1 MSLIPAGHEEAFR
14 RIFAQEAEQRLAG
27 LSQHLLALEEAP
39 GDGDLIASVF
49 RDAHNLKGAAAVV
62 GIADV
67 SRVAHAMEDVLE
79 TLRSGARQ
87 ATPEVIDVL
96 LDATDGLTAM
106 VPDLLEGHDR
116 TGEAATLEERLRSV
130 GDSPVP
136 AQPADRAA
144 PEPRPVP
151 VRRAPWFA
159 DADDDTLMVPVSRLD
174 ELVRL
179 VGESASA
186 NLRLGGVMT
195 ERWSV
200 DPGTVSEFRALSR
213 ALNDLQERTMRARMV
228 PVSTITEGLH
238 RAVRDAARSAGKRV
252 RWEVRGG
259 DTELDR
265 SVLQRL
271 ADSLLHLVRNAVDH
285 GVEAPADRMAA
296 GKPQQSTLV
305 LQAAQLGSEVII
317 DVSDDGRGIDVRAV
331 REKAAQTGIDVSALD
346 EEEALHL
353 VFRSGFSTARA
364 VSDLSGRGVGLDV
377 VRAGVEAVRGR
388 IEVHSS
394 PGQGT
399 SFRLVVPIT
408 LAVLPC
414 LLVEAGGD
422 RYALPMHSVDL
433 SQSAPAAVS
442 ASAGGRPMM
451 WVGDAPL
458 PVSSLART
466 LWGDDRPGGGD
477 VVVVVGVGGGRRHA
491 FLVDGLIGQRDVV
504 VKGLSPLLPRFDVL
518 AGASVEPDGSILL
531 VLDVA
536 GLVERARAGGEVVA
550 GEDVTAAAA
559 GGSPSP
565 PSVLVVDDAA
575 IVRQLERSILERA
588 GYLVRTANDGVEA
601 LARLAEAPADLVIT
615 DIEMPR
621 MDGFALT
628 EAVRAN
634 RRTANTPVLIITAR
648 ASEES
653 RQRGLDVGADGYVV
667 KSDFDENAL
676 LGAVARI
683 LGRPR

>member
-62 GIADV
+62 GIAEV
-67 SRVAHAMEDVLE
+67 SQVAHAMEDVLE

-96 LDATDGLTAM
+96 LDATDGLTVM
-106 VPDLLEGHDR
+106 VPDLLEGEDR
-116 TGEAATLEERLRSV
+116 TGEAAALEQRLRAV
-130 GDSPVP
+130 VDSPVP
-136 AQPADRAA
+136 ARPAA

-151 VRRAPWFA
+151 VRRAAWFG
-159 DADDDTLMVPVSRLD
+159 DASDDTLMVPVSRLD

-186 NLRLGGVMT
+186 NLRLGGLLT

-296 GKPQQSTLV
+296 GKPEQATLV

-331 REKAAQTGIDVSALD
+331 REKAAQTGIDVSTLDD
-346 EEEALHL
+346 EEAIHL

-388 IEVHSS
+388 TEVHSS

-422 RYALPMHSVDL
+422 RYALPMHSVEL
-433 SQSAPAAVS
+433 SQSAPAAIS

-466 LWGDDRPGGGD
+466 LWGHDRPGGGD
-477 VVVVVGVGGGRRHA
+477 VVVVVGVGGARRHA
-491 FLVDGLIGQRDVV
+491 FLVDGLVGQRDVV

-531 VLDVA
+531 VLDIA
-536 GLVERARAGGEVVA
+536 GLVERARAGGEVAA
-550 GEDVTAAAA
+550 GEDERAPAAADA
-559 GGSPSP
+559 NGASSS

-575 IVRQLERSILERA
+575 IVRHLERSILERA

-667 KSDFDENAL
+667 KSDFDETAL